1 MRVAPPRDG
10 VMYPSGTARSNVS
23 SRELAV
29 IAQKAARLFSKE
41 KVVSSILT
49 HCSRSAG
56 PNQQMDPEGKPPG
69 QRMFATQVDLIMR
82 LWSSGKTADS
92 KPANPGSIPGGR
104 AGYLQVSQVT
114 V

>member
-1 MRVAPPRDG
+1 MRVAPLGDG

-29 IAQKAARLFSKE
+29 IAQKVARLFSKE

-56 PNQQMDPEGKPPG
+56 PNQQMDP
-69 QRMFATQVDLIMR
+69 RVNLLTSARSL
-82 LWSSGKTADS
+82 
-92 KPANPGSIPGGR
+92 PGGSDH
-104 AGYLQVSQVT
+104 ASIV
-114 V
+114 